1 MSSIF
6 EYFPSSRIELFELGE
21 DEEKTLVHIFCAK
34 KSGNFGPKMISKIA
48 RRYLQ
53 VKNHRKEFDY
63 IIGLFNHFLV

>member
-34 KSGNFGPKMISKIA
+34 NQEILSENDFK
-48 RRYLQ
+48 
-53 VKNHRKEFDY
+53 DC
-63 IIGLFNHFLV
+63 